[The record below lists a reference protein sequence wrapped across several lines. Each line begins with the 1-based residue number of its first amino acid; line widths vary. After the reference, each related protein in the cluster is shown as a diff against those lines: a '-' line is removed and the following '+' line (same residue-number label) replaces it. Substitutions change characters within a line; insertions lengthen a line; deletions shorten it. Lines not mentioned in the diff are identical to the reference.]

1 VAHLLQETERSE
13 QEASRLYVDY
23 SDRIF
28 RYCRGQL
35 RSREEAEDA
44 VQNTFLKVYAAL
56 QKGVV
61 PEFEAP
67 WLYKIAHN
75 VCLSRRLGAARRA
88 RVETP
93 ADLELLGGR
102 AAARTPEIEELF
114 GLDDALADM
123 PANLRRPLLMRE
135 WKGMSYAEIAEALD
149 VSHSAVE
156 TLIFRARRHLA
167 QTLTNPIKKS
177 GRALA
182 AALNLRWILDVV
194 RGVSAGIGG
203 AGLAVGA
210 ASLLVAVGGG
220 IAFHVT
226 GHDSSESHVSRASIG
241 GNRRQGSTADPQLA
255 MSQAWF
261 MTVVHNAAVQA
272 PRRSRRGTP
281 SEQPRASWA
290 IGSGGT
296 VSLAPSMPAPS
307 AAGTQGRPADQAV
320 TVSVAEHRAST
331 STRRMPSPPA
341 PAEEPDPAASLPTV
355 TPPAVPAA
363 PVLPTPPPIP
373 LPSPPQVPALPPPP
387 TVSTPPVSVPAPP
400 PLPLPPPPPVSASP
414 PPPLPP
420 LPPLP

>member
-1 VAHLLQETERSE
+1 M
-13 QEASRLYVDY
+13 
-23 SDRIF
+23 
-28 RYCRGQL
+28 
-35 RSREEAEDA
+35 
-44 VQNTFLKVYAAL
+44 
-56 QKGVV
+56 

-167 QTLTNPIKKS
+167 QALTNPIKKS
-177 GRALA
+177 GRAFA

-203 AGLAVGA
+203 AGLAAGA

-220 IAFHVT
+220 IAFHMT
-226 GHDSSESHVSRASIG
+226 GHGSSVSHASRASIG

-261 MTVVHNAAVQA
+261 MTVVRNAAVQA

-281 SEQPRASWA
+281 SEQPRASSA

-296 VSLAPSMPAPS
+296 VSSALPAVPAPS
-307 AAGTQGRPADQAV
+307 AAGTHGRPATRAV

-331 STRRMPSPPA
+331 STTHRIPSPPA
-341 PAEEPDPAASLPTV
+341 PAEEPDPAGLLPTV
-355 TPPAVPAA
+355 TLPAVPAA
-363 PVLPTPPPIP
+363 PALPQPPSISAPS
-373 LPSPPQVPALPPPP
+373 LPQAPALPPPS

-400 PLPLPPPPPVSASP
+400 PLPLPSPPVSAPP

-420 LPPLP
+420 LPPLL